1 VPSAPASAN
10 GGNGVSLVDRVRAQ
24 VVGRRRELELLV
36 AALMADRHIVLEG
49 PPGTGKSTLL
59 RAVAHELGLGFEFVE
74 GNAELTPARLVGH
87 FDPARVLTDGY
98 SPDVFVDGPLVTAM
112 TNGSL
117 LYVEEINRIPEETL
131 NVLITV
137 MSEQELH
144 VPRFGRIACEPGF
157 RLVAAMNPFDAI
169 GTARISSAVYD
180 RMCRL
185 SMTYQSAD
193 DEVDIVR
200 RAVGPD
206 ADARWLEKIVELVRL
221 TRDHQDLRVGSSVR
235 GAIDT
240 AVVSTSLASVRGL
253 PVLHPSVGLDAAIVA
268 LSGRVRLR
276 DGATRTS
283 EEIIAEL
290 WESVFG
296 RVEGGDGEGKAG
308 APTGATNSR

>member
-1 VPSAPASAN
+1 MSTDSA
-10 GGNGVSLVDRVRAQ
+10 GLVDRLLGQ
-24 VVGRRRELELLV
+24 VVGRRRELELVV
-36 AALMADRHIVLEG
+36 AALAADRHIVLEG

-59 RAVAHELGLGFEFVE
+59 RAVAHALGIGFEFVE

-98 SPDVFVDGPLVTAM
+98 TPEVFVDGPLVTAM
-112 TNGSL
+112 TDGAL

-144 VPRFGRIACEPGF
+144 VPRLGKVACAPGF
-157 RLVAAMNPFDAI
+157 RLVAAMNPFDAV

-185 SMTYQSAD
+185 SMTYQSAP
-193 DEVDIVR
+193 DEVAIVQR
-200 RAVGPD
+200 EIAAQGAAEVEPE
-206 ADARWLEKIVELVRL
+206 WLGKVVELVRR
-221 TRDHQDLRVGSSVR
+221 TRDHADLRVGSSVR

-240 AVVSTSLASVRGL
+240 ALVTASLSSLRGQ
-253 PVLHPSVGLDAAIVA
+253 PITQPSIGLDAAIVA

-276 DGATRTS
+276 EGSQRTP
-283 EEIIAEL
+283 EGIITEL
-290 WESVFG
+290 WEELFG
-296 RVEGGDGEGKAG
+296 RVAADGEGSGDEGKAG
-308 APTGATNSR
+308 APTGAISSP

>member
-1 VPSAPASAN
+1 MTELDARAVLERL
-10 GGNGVSLVDRVRAQ
+10 GGRL
-24 VVGRRRELELLV
+24 VGRQRELELVL
-36 AALMADRHIVLEG
+36 AALDAGRHVLIEG

-59 RAVAHELGLGFEFVE
+59 RAVAQELGLGFEFVE

-144 VPRFGRIACEPGF
+144 VPRLGRVAAVPGF

-180 RMCRL
+180 RVCRL
-185 SMTYQSAD
+185 
-193 DEVDIVR
+193 
-200 RAVGPD
+200 AVGYQD
-206 ADARWLEKIVELVRL
+206 AVEE
-221 TRDHQDLRVGSSVR
+221 T
-235 GAIDT
+235 
-240 AVVSTSLASVRGL
+240 
-253 PVLHPSVGLDAAIVA
+253 AIVA
-268 LSGRVRLR
+268 RH
-276 DGATRTS
+276 
-283 EEIIAEL
+283 
-290 WESVFG
+290 
-296 RVEGGDGEGKAG
+296 G
-308 APTGATNSR
+308 APQPDAWL